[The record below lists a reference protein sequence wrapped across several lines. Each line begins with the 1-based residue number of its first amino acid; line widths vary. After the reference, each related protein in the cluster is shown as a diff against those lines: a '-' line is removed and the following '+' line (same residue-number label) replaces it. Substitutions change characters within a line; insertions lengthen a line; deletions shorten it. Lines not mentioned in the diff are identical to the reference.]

1 LRWDLKLFCWNCA
14 ARRETVD
21 SFLAAEFLGKL
32 YNVFEYLAANGT
44 TGGILVTWD
53 GDLIDMATQLVNC
66 QTAATTPG
74 LCVGTFISVAT
85 LFSELEDEGS
95 FFC

>member
-1 LRWDLKLFCWNCA
+1 M
-14 ARRETVD
+14 D
-21 SFLAAEFLGKL
+21 SFLAAEFLA
-32 YNVFEYLAANGT
+32 AANGT

-95 FFC
+95 FFFGQQR